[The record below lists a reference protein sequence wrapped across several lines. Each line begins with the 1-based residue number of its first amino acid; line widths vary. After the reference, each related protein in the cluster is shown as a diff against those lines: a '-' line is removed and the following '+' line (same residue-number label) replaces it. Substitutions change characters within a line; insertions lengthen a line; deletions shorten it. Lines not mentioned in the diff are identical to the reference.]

1 MRNNALWEAEKNG
14 ALVTGKTHV
23 IVGAAAGLAAA
34 SALGPGLAS
43 PAALACAAAGG
54 ALGGMLPDLD
64 VRNTAHP
71 LQERLARVGCAVL
84 LVFALGAEAA
94 AGWPLARRAA
104 EAGLDAVAAGAIALV
119 ALGCAARLSAHR
131 GFSHSLAA
139 LAGFAAATWLVCPPL
154 AAPVATGMASH
165 LALDALTHRGLRL
178 LWPARRGLSLS
189 LCRTDGVVE
198 ACCLVAGLA
207 VAAYVVLLAL

>member
-1 MRNNALWEAEKNG
+1 M
-14 ALVTGKTHV
+14 TGKTHV
-23 IVGAAAGLAAA
+23 VVGAAAGLVAA
-34 SALGPGLAS
+34 SALAPSGTS

-64 VRNTAHP
+64 VRSTAHP
-71 LQERLARVGCAVL
+71 LQERLARLGCAAL
-84 LVFALGAEAA
+84 LVLALGAEAV

-104 EAGLDAVAAGAIALV
+104 AAGLGSV
-119 ALGCAARLSAHR
+119 ALGAVVLLALCCAARLSAHR

-154 AAPVATGMASH
+154 AAPVAAGMASH
-165 LALDALTHRGLRL
+165 LALDLLGRRPVRL
-178 LWPARRGLSLS
+178 LWPARRGSCLG
-189 LCRTDGVVE
+189 LCKTDGIVE

-207 VAAYVVLLAL
+207 AAAFVVLL